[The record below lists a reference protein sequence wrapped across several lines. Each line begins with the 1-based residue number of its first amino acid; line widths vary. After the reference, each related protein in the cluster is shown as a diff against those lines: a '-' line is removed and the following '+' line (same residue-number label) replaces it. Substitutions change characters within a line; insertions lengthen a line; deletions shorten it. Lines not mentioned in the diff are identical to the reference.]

1 MVNKSIQFRFFVFLP
16 IVILLALIF
25 PCPAAAQAERDHI
38 VYFQDTP
45 YELNIYKIYGRKE
58 GPTMM
63 IVGGIQGDEP
73 GGFLSAD
80 LYTDFAL
87 KRGNLIVVP
96 RANFNSI
103 LLYNRGSNGDM
114 NRKFGAPT
122 KDDYDSRIVAIL
134 TQLMSESDL
143 LLNLHDGWGF
153 FRPTYVSD
161 MANPKRY
168 GQSIIADCDQY
179 VSPRNG
185 RKLDLAKMA
194 QQAIDLINADIDNPQ
209 YHFHFMN
216 TRTSEKDSPYSE
228 QKTSATYFALTRYGI
243 PAFGV
248 ETSKNLPDIEMKVHQ
263 HNLAIN
269 AFMKIFGLEPEQP
282 RIYLEKP
289 QLRYLIVSIN
299 NQTPVAVADGQAL
312 TINPGDTIEVIHV
325 EANYDRGL
333 SVDIQGL
340 GTINDFRQSYAI
352 KKPTFIVAQKDH
364 IKFGRVSIVLNPPST
379 ATTQVATA
387 PVAPAQP
394 VKKEPTEFRVK
405 AFIVESEGR
414 RSEVP
419 VNGEFVAMDGDR
431 LTVVDIVT
439 EGLEPKGDL
448 DVNFKGFVADKVNN
462 TGEDRGHVINTATD
476 LMPKYSLSKTE
487 KVYEVV
493 VEHAQKPLARM
504 TVRLEKPQLT
514 YLSLSRNNG
523 PATRLKNGET
533 HQVKIGDKVRV
544 VALKTNVP
552 ENQGVKVEVDG
563 KVKNNTDDGV
573 LLAFEIDQKEPV
585 TLIVTRQGLTL
596 GKIVLPAS

>member
-1 MVNKSIQFRFFVFLP
+1 MVNKRTQFRLLINLL
-16 IVILLALIF
+16 IVIALGVIF
-25 PCPAAAQAERDHI
+25 LRPVSALAEREHI
-38 VYFQDTP
+38 VYFQNTP

-103 LLYNRGSNGDM
+103 LLFNRGPNGDM
-114 NRKFGAPT
+114 NRKFGAPS

-134 TQLMSESDL
+134 TDLMSESDL

-153 FRPTYVSD
+153 YRPTYESKI
-161 MANPKRY
+161 ANPKRY
-168 GQSIIADCDQY
+168 GQSIIADCDEY
-179 VSPRNG
+179 MSPRNG
-185 RKLDLAKMA
+185 RKLELARMA
-194 QQAIDLINADIDNPQ
+194 KQAIELINADIDNSK

-248 ETSKNLPDIEMKVHQ
+248 ETSKNLPNIEMKVHQ

-299 NQTPVAVADGQAL
+299 NQIPVAVKDGEAL
-312 TINPGDTIEVIHV
+312 KINPGDQIEVIHV

-340 GTINDFRQSYAI
+340 GTINDFRQIFEI

-364 IKFGRVSIVLNPPST
+364 IKFGRVTIALNPPST
-379 ATTQVATA
+379 SGTRVATA
-387 PVAPAQP
+387 PPATVEP
-394 VKKEPTEFRVK
+394 VEKPAVFRVK
-405 AFIVESEGR
+405 AFVVELEGR
-414 RSEVP
+414 RMEVP
-419 VNGEFVAMDGDR
+419 VDGQLEAVDGDK
-431 LTVVDIVT
+431 LMIVDIIT
-439 EGLEPKGDL
+439 EGPEPKGDL

-476 LMPKYSLSKTE
+476 LMPRYSLSKTE

-493 VEHAQKPLARM
+493 VEYAQKPLARM
-504 TVRLEKPQLT
+504 KVRLKKPRLT
-514 YLSLSRNNG
+514 FLSLSRNNG
-523 PATRLKNGET
+523 PATKLKNGET
-533 HQVKIGDKVRV
+533 HKVNIGDKVRV
-544 VALKTNVP
+544 VSLETNVP
-552 ENQGVKVEVDG
+552 ENQGVQVQVAG
-563 KVKNNTDDGV
+563 NVKTNKDDGV
-573 LLAFEIDQKEPV
+573 LLAFEIEKKEPIE
-585 TLIVTRQGLTL
+585 LIVTRQGLTL